1 MRRPLNYF
9 AHGIRFVDRPC
20 FLAGTA
26 LPDWL
31 SLIDRRIRL
40 RARNVAPFSD
50 DTGSPEAEIA
60 AGVLQHL
67 EDDAWFHKTA
77 AFAVA
82 SARLTV
88 HLRQALAADDGHRP
102 AFLGHILTEMLLDA
116 ILIER
121 YPARL
126 AGYYEAL
133 GQLDAGFVEEL
144 VSRMARRP
152 IHRLKLLIPR
162 FVGERFLADYAD
174 SERLLFRLNQ
184 IMQRVGLS
192 PLPGGFESTLEEARD
207 IVGCHAAGLFPELLA
222 DISLPS

>member
-1 MRRPLNYF
+1 LNYF
-9 AHGIRFVDRPC
+9 AHGIRFLDRPF

-31 SLIDRRIRL
+31 SLVDRRIRL
-40 RARNVAPFSD
+40 RAKTVAPFAD
-50 DTGSPEAEIA
+50 DTGTPEAEIA

-82 SARLTV
+82 SAELTV
-88 HLRQALAADDGHRP
+88 HLRHALAADDGHRP

-126 AGYYEAL
+126 AGYYFAL
-133 GQLDAGFVEEL
+133 SQLDAGLVEET
-144 VSRMARRP
+144 VNFMARRP
-152 IHRLKLLIPR
+152 TDRLKLLIPR
-162 FVGERFLADYAD
+162 FVEERFLLDYAD

-184 IMQRVGLS
+184 IMRRVGLS
-192 PLPGGFESTLEEARD
+192 PLPGGFESRLEESRG
-207 IVGCHAAGLFPELLA
+207 IVGRHAAGLFPELLA
-222 DISLPS
+222 V